1 MTVLRLHVITMV
13 LLTACGAP
21 STESDVM
28 DPLAVIEVATRW
40 VGTLPC
46 ADCAGVRY
54 ELSLN
59 PVSGR
64 FTLLT
69 TYLATSDG
77 DRTYERIGRYA
88 WNETV
93 VCVTPSLPEPE
104 ECFLLADANTLQKL
118 DMAGNV
124 IESELNYDL
133 TRVD

>member
-1 MTVLRLHVITMV
+1 MITMV

-28 DPLAVIEVATRW
+28 DPLEVIEVETRW

-46 ADCAGVRY
+46 ADCAGIAY
-54 ELSLN
+54 DLSLN
-59 PVSGR
+59 PKAGR
-64 FTLLT
+64 FTLVT
-69 TYLATSDG
+69 TYLETADG
-77 DRTYERIGRYA
+77 DQTYERAGRYA

-104 ECFLLADANTLQKL
+104 ECFLLADANTLHKL

-124 IESELNYDL
+124 IESDVSYDL